1 MIMKKPPI
9 EQAKVKVYQE
19 PRMLLSVEE
28 TARRLSIAPR
38 TIYNGIGRRAKVR
51 FPIPVKRFGKRPL
64 FDSRDVE
71 AFIESLPSD
80 DGTLDCVSSGSA
92 EEPCLSKVSE

>member
-1 MIMKKPPI
+1 MKQLPI
-9 EQAKVKVYQE
+9 EQAKVKLYQE

-38 TIYNGIGRRAKVR
+38 TIYNGIGRKAKSR

-64 FDSRDVE
+64 FDSKAVE
-71 AFIESLPSD
+71 AFIESLPTD
-80 DGTLDCVSSGSA
+80 ETLDHVSRGSDG
-92 EEPCLSKVSE
+92 EPCLLRVSE

>member
-1 MIMKKPPI
+1 MKQPAI
-9 EQAKVKVYQE
+9 EQAKVKVYAE

-38 TIYNGIGRRAKVR
+38 TIYNGIGRRAKQR

-71 AFIESLPSD
+71 AFIDSLPTD
-80 DGTLDCVSSGSA
+80 ETLDNVSSVSGG
-92 EEPCLSKVSE
+92 EPCLSRVSE

>member
-1 MIMKKPPI
+1 MKQLPI
-9 EQAKVKVYQE
+9 ERAKVKLYQE

-38 TIYNGIGRRAKVR
+38 TIYNGIGRKAKVR

-71 AFIESLPSD
+71 AFIDSLPHD
-80 DGTLDCVSSGSA
+80 ETLDTISSGSA
-92 EEPCLSKVSE
+92 EEPCLSRVSE

>member
-1 MIMKKPPI
+1 MKQPPV

-71 AFIESLPSD
+71 AFIDSLPHD
-80 DGTLDCVSSGSA
+80 ETLDPISSVSA
-92 EEPCLSKVSE
+92 QEPCLSRVLE